1 MKFSFKFGDWTN
13 EDFDIEIKKRPVI
26 PLPTKKYKEIE
37 VKGADGKYY
46 IDTES
51 YEDIEFSIECN
62 FIECDLDEVR
72 NRIREVQNWLYEAVI
87 ENGELILSDDYE
99 YFYKVKKVE
108 LNNIN
113 YENVYEIQMFEI
125 NFIVEALKYW
135 NNTREIQLNNIYRNS
150 GVTSKPI
157 YKIIGNGNCNLI
169 INGVIVNCTNILN
182 GLIIDT
188 NLNKILNLDGSR
200 AVGKTNI
207 KDIRKLW
214 LKKGI
219 NNFSFSNGFNLYV
232 KPNIRVLG

>member
-72 NRIREVQNWLYEAVI
+72 NRIREVQNWLDEAIV
-87 ENGELILSDDYE
+87 ENNKLTLNDDYE
-99 YFYKVKKVE
+99 YFFKVKKAE
-108 LNNIN
+108 LSNVN
-113 YENVYEIQMFEI
+113 YENVYEVQGFEI
-125 NFIVEALKYW
+125 NFTAEGLKYW
-135 NNTREIQLNNIYRNS
+135 NNTKEIQINNTYRNR
-150 GVTSKPI
+150 GVVSKPI
-157 YKIIGNGNCNLI
+157 YRIAGNGNCNLT
-169 INGVIVNCTNILN
+169 INSVTVNCTNIVN
-182 GLIIDT
+182 ELIIDT

-200 AVGKTNI
+200 AIGKTNI
-207 KDIRKLW
+207 KDMRKLW

-219 NNFSFSNGFNLYV
+219 NNFSWSNGFDLYA